1 MRYMKK
7 QKSIMKENREKDNA
21 EPETLFGEIE
31 RREKGVYWCLGRNNV
46 GCVPLFFYYS
56 RL

>member
-21 EPETLFGEIE
+21 EPEALFGEIK
-31 RREKGVYWCLGRNNV
+31 RMREGGLWCLGRNNV
-46 GCVPLFFYYS
+46 GCVPLT
-56 RL
+56 LKE